1 MNTNIFEELSQKK
14 QSLISLTQKAKD
26 YGWIT
31 PQKEEE
37 IINRIKNDVLTIGVI
52 GQMKSGKS
60 TFLNAF
66 VFEDDVLPAATTP
79 MTAALSIITYGEK
92 KEIEAEF
99 YTPQEWEEQKMQASR
114 SLEDVKGN
122 EIEES
127 KVKAAKELMEKAHKL
142 GSSLES
148 FLGKN
153 QKDTFENLEEYVGAD
168 GKYIS
173 ITKAVKIYY
182 PKEYLKGVEIVDTP
196 GFNDPIVSREERT
209 KEFLEKADAV
219 LLMLYAGRPFDSTD
233 RSILFENVGKCGIGK
248 VIIGI
253 NKYDIA
259 YENGDTIEEINEYV
273 KQQIKDAAKNYGNE
287 TLSDLLK
294 ETSPIPL
301 SAEMALL
308 SQMPMSKINESESYS
323 FSFKRHCDNFEIN
336 SQNQLRDKSF
346 LNNLTSEV
354 KRIIDKEKTQ
364 ILFTKP
370 INELLSSTYNKE
382 NSTQNDIIV
391 TEEKIKNL
399 SLDDDEIDE
408 KLKNVERIEKRL
420 NKKLNIFI
428 DGLDEIFREIVKKG
442 SKDLDDM
449 VDNRCNRMDDII
461 EKKTGIFK
469 GTEKAKRE
477 IQKEIQQLTQR
488 DIKHKIEHLSD
499 EVERKVKNEISDFIF
514 EVEGLFIK
522 YIPDFESQDL
532 INSTKQKITLDIDGN
547 AFTPNNEE
555 NLLDKLIKFVKNI
568 FRNDKNELYELVNK
582 TRSEFKAEQY
592 LEKIYQ
598 HKENIAKTIKTN
610 FFDEVLTPMR
620 ENLEQLQKKV
630 LDKEN
635 ALNEENKKLEEL
647 TQLNKSIKNQ
657 IKEFKVLKSTL

>member
-301 SAEMALL
+301 SAEMA
-308 SQMPMSKINESESYS
+308 
-323 FSFKRHCDNFEIN
+323 R
-336 SQNQLRDKSF
+336 R
-346 LNNLTSEV
+346 
-354 KRIIDKEKTQ
+354 
-364 ILFTKP
+364 
-370 INELLSSTYNKE
+370 
-382 NSTQNDIIV
+382 
-391 TEEKIKNL
+391 
-399 SLDDDEIDE
+399 
-408 KLKNVERIEKRL
+408 
-420 NKKLNIFI
+420 
-428 DGLDEIFREIVKKG
+428 
-442 SKDLDDM
+442 
-449 VDNRCNRMDDII
+449 
-461 EKKTGIFK
+461 
-469 GTEKAKRE
+469 
-477 IQKEIQQLTQR
+477 
-488 DIKHKIEHLSD
+488 
-499 EVERKVKNEISDFIF
+499 
-514 EVEGLFIK
+514 
-522 YIPDFESQDL
+522 
-532 INSTKQKITLDIDGN
+532 
-547 AFTPNNEE
+547 
-555 NLLDKLIKFVKNI
+555 
-568 FRNDKNELYELVNK
+568 
-582 TRSEFKAEQY
+582 
-592 LEKIYQ
+592 
-598 HKENIAKTIKTN
+598 
-610 FFDEVLTPMR
+610 
-620 ENLEQLQKKV
+620 
-630 LDKEN
+630 
-635 ALNEENKKLEEL
+635 
-647 TQLNKSIKNQ
+647 
-657 IKEFKVLKSTL
+657 